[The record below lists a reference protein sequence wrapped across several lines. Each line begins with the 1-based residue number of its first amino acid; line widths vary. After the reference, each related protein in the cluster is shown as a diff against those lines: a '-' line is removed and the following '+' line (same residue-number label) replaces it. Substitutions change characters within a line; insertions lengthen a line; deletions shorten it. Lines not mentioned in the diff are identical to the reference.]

1 MIIVTASLKKEIVE
15 LAING
20 ILNSPHGFLLDIAKN
35 TSNLHIL
42 FSDYASKSLWDCFLK
57 ELVYSYDKGLFDY
70 TIHNE
75 MITVAS
81 IFDIS
86 FTQYSNYISFKS
98 YLLPFLFVLIPR
110 YILTCYYY
118 DFTQGLL
125 TTKQSSAV
133 FYSRI
138 YSKYQQYSNWFLAGI
153 HRLVKHSSNQQDFQL
168 LANCLQSLSHSNP
181 FFQNLTNADLMDL
194 FTFAQKSPEN
204 WQLVEKH
211 IQSTSS
217 YIKWL
222 IYQVVNCESTQVQS
236 IIQQCLNHQDN
247 TTELLKQILYMMH
260 EMSRFVGFF
269 FISLIQ

>member
-20 ILNSPHGFLLDIAKN
+20 ILNSPNGFLLDIAKN

-42 FSDYASKSLWDCFLK
+42 FSDYGSQSLWNCFLK
-57 ELVYSYDKGLFDY
+57 ELVYSYDNGLFDY

-75 MITVAS
+75 MIIVAS
-81 IFDIS
+81 IFDIVY
-86 FTQYSNYISFKS
+86 TQYTNYIPFKS
-98 YLLPFLFVLIPR
+98 YLLPFLFILIPR
-110 YILTCYYY
+110 YILTCYYC

-125 TTKQSSAV
+125 TTKQSSVV

-153 HRLVKHSSNQQDFQL
+153 HRFMKHSSNQQDFQL
-168 LANCLQSLSHSNP
+168 LAKCLQSLPPSNP
-181 FFQNLTNADLMDL
+181 FFQNLTDDDLMDL
-194 FTFAQKSPEN
+194 FTFAQKSQEN

-211 IQSTSS
+211 IQPTSS

-222 IYQVVNCESTQVQS
+222 IYEVVNCKSTQVQS
-236 IIQQCLNHQDN
+236 FIQQCLKHQEN
-247 TTELLKQILYMMH
+247 TIELLKQILYLMH
-260 EMSRFVGFF
+260 ILNYFVHIF
-269 FISLIQ
+269 FISMIH